1 MTVDRRRRTADR
13 AFLVLSIMTW
23 MLFTGPPGDAQTQP
37 TGVESSVVTGATIS
51 LDLKG
56 VDILDVLKLLSQKSG
71 LNFVAGRN
79 VTGRVTIFAKEV
91 DIWEAFE
98 RIIAANEL
106 AYERQ
111 GQIVNVMTTR
121 DYEQLYGEKF
131 QEYKEQIVLPLRYA
145 SATQLA
151 TVLNQLKS
159 SLGRV
164 VVDEASN
171 TLIINDVPTPLEE
184 MRQLIL
190 QLDRPTETR
199 IYTLNNAEAEKLQEK
214 VQEFLTPAVGSVSV
228 DARTNKVVVT
238 DLRAA
243 MPRLDQLIHALDEQE
258 GQVLIEAK
266 IVRVELNDEQDL
278 GVDWQ
283 QALAGVDTQL
293 RGNFRV
299 LSDIVGGTTT
309 GAALKLLSAPKA
321 NTQVIVEALKKFGKV
336 DTVSNPRIMVSNNQE
351 AKILIGTKEAFVTT
365 TTTLPTAS
373 GSVIN
378 APQVQFVDVGTKL
391 YVTPS
396 IKRDGHIKLKIRPE
410 VSSVSKTITDIANT
424 RIPILS
430 TTEAE
435 TNVMVNSGTTLI
447 IGGLIDTRVEHN
459 QNQIPLLGD
468 IPLLGAAFRSR
479 VDINKK
485 SELVVFLTPQI
496 ISANGERQM
505 TFPSAPSIESVGTS
519 DEQGA
524 AQLPASYSA
533 MIRGLARWYL
543 AKELARSDV
552 PAGSLTVSFALGPDG
567 RLVGEPQIA
576 SPQGDRFVE
585 AARAALAGGVF
596 PSFPEGSTSAN
607 VRFHVAVEYQP

>member
-214 VQEFLTPAVGSVSV
+214 VQEFLTPTVGTVSV

-336 DTVSNPRIMVSNNQE
+336 DTVSNPRIMVSNDQE

-552 PAGSLTVSFALGPDG
+552 PAGSLTVSFVLGPDG
-567 RLVGEPQIA
+567 RLVGQPQIA

-596 PSFPEGSTSAN
+596 P
-607 VRFHVAVEYQP
+607 